1 MATMGWHSRKFFNLG
16 YCYEHGQGT
25 SIDLEAAD
33 NNYSR
38 AVDNGLVSALISR
51 ANLRVNV
58 DAWSGDHAVDEA
70 IVFCEQALKEEQN
83 WLTVDLV
90 SDLYLGSGDEKLRNP
105 QRAIELIDTTFV
117 EDATVDAALAPII
130 SEKFARFGEIE
141 EAWKWSK
148 VFQILAAEDLRDI
161 LSERDRFAE
170 ILPRFLGLITDE
182 PLLLDKDKLISLT
195 EQATRITERFRDNRK
210 S

>member
-1 MATMGWHSRKFFNLG
+1 M
-16 YCYEHGQGT
+16 
-25 SIDLEAAD
+25 
-33 NNYSR
+33 
-38 AVDNGLVSALISR
+38 
-51 ANLRVNV
+51 
-58 DAWSGDHAVDEA
+58 DEA